1 MTFFIGLSPTF
12 TCIVAIHPAV
22 DTPVMV
28 RGNWERN
35 GTQLQ
40 DGDDVRISV
49 NNNFVSTSS
58 NMFQITIMINSMS
71 FGDAGTYS
79 CLAMVTSSNNFVR
92 VPRSSAENQ
101 RPITVQG
108 RNLVQ

>member
-12 TCIVAIHPAV
+12 TCIVEIYPAV

-28 RGNWERN
+28 RGYWERN

-49 NNNFVSTSS
+49 NNNFASTSS
-58 NMFQITIMINSMS
+58 NMFQITIRISSMS

-79 CLAMVTSSNNFVR
+79 CSAIVTLSDNFVI

-108 RNLVQ
+108 RIFVQ